1 MTLAQ
6 PSPSQLAAEVIRAL
20 DLQQDLPQGQEP
32 PAWHL
37 HFALPPELLWATV
50 AFAAATLLYFFI
62 RDVLP
67 GMLPVARGGWV
78 EPGAAGEA
86 GGEEA
91 PEAALAAEELA
102 RQGQFVEAMHW
113 LLLQALAEI
122 RRRLGEPIA
131 DSLTSRE
138 ILRRVRLSE
147 AGRAALRDVIARVER
162 SYFGKH
168 PADAADYRSC
178 RDSFE
183 RLSAALEGEAVG

>member
-32 PAWHL
+32 PVWHL
-37 HFALPPELLWATV
+37 QLALPPEILWAAV
-50 AFAAATLLYFFI
+50 ALAAAMLLYFFI

-67 GMLPVARGGWV
+67 GMLPAPRGGWV

-86 GGEEA
+86 GGAQA
-91 PEAALAAEELA
+91 PEAAVAAEELA

-113 LLLQALAEI
+113 LLLNALAEI
-122 RRRLGEPIA
+122 RRRLAEPIA

-138 ILRRVRLSE
+138 ILRRVPLSE
-147 AGRAALRDVIARVER
+147 TGRAALRDLIARVER
-162 SYFGKH
+162 SYFGEH

-183 RLSAALEGEAVG
+183 RLNAALEGEAGG

>member
-20 DLQQDLPQGQEP
+20 DLQQDLPQGQEL
-32 PAWHL
+32 HL
-37 HFALPPELLWATV
+37 ALPPELLWAAV
-50 AFAAATLLYFFI
+50 ALAAAMLLYFFI

-67 GMLPVARGGWV
+67 GLLPAARGGWA
-78 EPGAAGEA
+78 EAGAAGEA
-86 GGEEA
+86 GEAEA

-102 RQGQFVEAMHW
+102 RQGRFVEAMHW
-113 LLLQALAEI
+113 LLLNALAEI

-147 AGRAALRDVIARVER
+147 TGRAALRDLIARVER
-162 SYFGKH
+162 SYFGEH
-168 PADAADYRSC
+168 PADAADYGSC

-183 RLSAALEGEAVG
+183 RLSAALEGEAGG